1 MKRVQYRIKPL
12 AFANERPTSSKAVHT
27 PHHAYMGRKG
37 TPDLMVQADKAPM
50 KDSVRP
56 VGATKVMGWPARHLR
71 VLRVAWR
78 RYRAVASMAFDVARL
93 SLSTPS
99 RRPTPSTR
107 RCPRNCLLDGVAVD
121 EDLHTRGKDA
131 AQYA

>member
-1 MKRVQYRIKPL
+1 MKP
-12 AFANERPTSSKAVHT
+12 PTTSSPGDDARRWREGAAAPRDGVKPPRHRGTPRSHSAVQQ
-27 PHHAYMGRKG
+27 PHHAYIGKNG

-50 KDSVRP
+50 KDNVRP

-93 SLSTPS
+93 SLSPH
-99 RRPTPSTR
+99 
-107 RCPRNCLLDGVAVD
+107 AV
-121 EDLHTRGKDA
+121 EAPHAIDA
-131 AQYA
+131 TLSP